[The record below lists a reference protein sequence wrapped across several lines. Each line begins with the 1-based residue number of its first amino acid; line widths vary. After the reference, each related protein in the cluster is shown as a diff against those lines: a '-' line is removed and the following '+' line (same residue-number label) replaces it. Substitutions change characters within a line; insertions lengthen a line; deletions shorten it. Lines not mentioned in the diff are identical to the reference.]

1 MARVMYFDCF
11 AGAAGDMVL
20 GALLD
25 AGLPLDALQQA
36 LGSLGV
42 GHALRTTKVL
52 RAGIT
57 ATHVD
62 LVAGPGHDDRHQ
74 HTDDHDD
81 HTHQRADHHHE
92 HEHDHEPG
100 QREPKRRRRD
110 READVRDAHQTTGH
124 SHDHHHAGHT
134 QPHSHGHRS
143 LAEITHLIG
152 QSALSAAG
160 RERAVRLFRRIGEAE
175 AAIHD
180 MSIDEVHLHEV
191 GAVDSIIDIVGA
203 VFAFEWF
210 GIDDIVA
217 SPMNVGAGTVEIAH
231 GVFPV
236 PAPAT
241 IRLLAG
247 VPVYS
252 TGIQAELVTPTGAL
266 LVSSY
271 ARAYGPLPAMTVD
284 RIGYGAGT
292 RDLGKVP
299 NVLRVVIGERAE
311 ASVAPAR
318 AEAIVQLQ
326 CEIDD
331 MSPQLFGPVSD
342 QLFAAGALDVFLTAA
357 QMKKGRPG
365 TLLTVLAPPHKRET
379 ICDLVFRE
387 TTTLGVRFQDVWR
400 ETLDRKWV
408 EVAVTGGT
416 IRMKVAMRRGQVVNA
431 APEFD
436 DCVRVANAT
445 GRPVKIVQAEAMRAY
460 MEK

>member
-25 AGLPLDALQQA
+25 AGLPLAELQRA

-42 GHALRTTKVL
+42 GHDLTATKVL
-52 RAGIT
+52 RAGIN
-57 ATHVD
+57 ATHVA
-62 LVAGPGHDDRHQ
+62 LVAGAGHDVDHRHSDQRDRSH
-74 HTDDHDD
+74 HGHS
-81 HTHQRADHHHE
+81 HHH
-92 HEHDHEPG
+92 HHHHHD
-100 QREPKRRRRD
+100 
-110 READVRDAHQTTGH
+110 
-124 SHDHHHAGHT
+124 HDHHHHDHGHSGHA

-152 QSALSAAG
+152 QSALSPAG
-160 RERAVRLFRRIGEAE
+160 RERAVALFRRIGEAE
-175 AAIHD
+175 AAIHN

-191 GAVDSIIDIVGA
+191 GAVDSIVDIVGA

-217 SPMNVGAGTVEIAH
+217 SPLNLGAGTVEIAH

-241 IRLLAG
+241 LRLLAG

-252 TGIQAELVTPTGAL
+252 SGIQAELVTPTGAL
-266 LVSSY
+266 LISSY
-271 ARAYGPLPAMTVD
+271 ARAFGPLPSMTVD

-299 NVLRVVIGERAE
+299 NVLRVVIGERAT
-311 ASVAPAR
+311 ASVATDG

-342 QLFAAGALDVFLTAA
+342 RLFTAGALDVFLTPA

-365 TLLTVLAPPHKRET
+365 TLLTILAPPEKRAA

-408 EVAVTGGT
+408 DVKIAGGT
-416 IRMKVAMRRGQVVNA
+416 VRIKVATRNGEVVNA
-431 APEFD
+431 SPEFD
-436 DCVRVANAT
+436 DCLRIATAT
-445 GRPVKIVQAEAMRAY
+445 GRPVKLVQAEALRAY
-460 MEK
+460 VK

>member
-1 MARVMYFDCF
+1 VGRMARVMYFDCF

-25 AGLPLDALQQA
+25 AGLPIEALQKA
-36 LGSLGV
+36 LGSLSV
-42 GHALRTTKVL
+42 GHELKATRVV

-62 LVAGPGHDDRHQ
+62 LVAAAGHDDRHRHVESSAAAGQ
-74 HTDDHDD
+74 G
-81 HTHQRADHHHE
+81 HHHHHQGG
-92 HEHDHEPG
+92 HES
-100 QREPKRRRRD
+100 
-110 READVRDAHQTTGH
+110 GH
-124 SHDHHHAGHT
+124 HHGHHHAGHE
-134 QPHSHGHRS
+134 QLHSHEHRS

-152 QSALSAAG
+152 HSALTPSSK
-160 RERAVRLFRRIGEAE
+160 ERAVGLFRRIGEAE
-175 AAIHD
+175 AAIHN

-191 GAVDSIIDIVGA
+191 GAVDSIVDIVGA
-203 VFAFEWF
+203 VFALEWF

-217 SPMNVGAGTVEIAH
+217 SPLNVGGGMVEMAH

-241 IRLLAG
+241 LRLLTGA
-247 VPVYS
+247 PIYS
-252 TGIQAELVTPTGAL
+252 TGIQSELLTPTGAL
-266 LVSSY
+266 IISSY
-271 ARAYGPLPAMTVD
+271 ARAYGPMPAMTVE

-299 NVLRVVIGERAE
+299 NVLRVVIGERTQPSA
-311 ASVAPAR
+311 APTG
-318 AEAIVQLQ
+318 AEAIVQLE

-342 QLFAAGALDVFLTAA
+342 RLFAAGALDVFLTAA

-365 TLLTVLAPPHKRET
+365 TLLTVLAPPDRREA

-387 TTTLGVRFQDVWR
+387 TTTLGVRFQEMWR
-400 ETLDRKWV
+400 EALDRKWV
-408 EVAVTGGT
+408 EVVVTGGT
-416 IRMKVAMRRGQVVNA
+416 VRVKVATRRGEVVNA

-436 DCVRVANAT
+436 DCLRIADET
-445 GRPVKIVQAEAMRAY
+445 GRPVKVVQAEALRAWI
-460 MEK
+460 K

>member
-25 AGLPLDALQQA
+25 AGLPLEALTQA
-36 LGSLGV
+36 LGSVGV
-42 GHALRTTKVL
+42 GHELKAIKVV

-62 LVAGPGHDDRHQ
+62 LVAAAGHDDGHRHHQQ
-74 HTDDHDD
+74 HHPGD
-81 HTHQRADHHHE
+81 AGHHHGHHHGG
-92 HEHDHEPG
+92 HE
-100 QREPKRRRRD
+100 QL
-110 READVRDAHQTTGH
+110 H
-124 SHDHHHAGHT
+124 SHE
-134 QPHSHGHRS
+134 HRS

-152 QSALSAAG
+152 HSALSAAG
-160 RERAVRLFRRIGEAE
+160 KARAIELFRRIGEAE
-175 AAIHD
+175 AAIHN

-191 GAVDSIIDIVGA
+191 GAVDSIVDIVGA
-203 VFAFEWF
+203 VFALEWF

-217 SPMNVGAGTVEIAH
+217 SPLNVGGGMVEMAH

-241 IRLLAG
+241 LRLLADA
-247 VPVYS
+247 PVYS
-252 TGIQAELVTPTGAL
+252 SGIQSELLTPTGAL
-266 LVSSY
+266 IISSY
-271 ARAYGPLPAMTVD
+271 ARAYGPMPAMTVE

-299 NVLRVVIGERAE
+299 NVLRVVIGERTA
-311 ASVAPAR
+311 ASATPPDV
-318 AEAIVQLQ
+318 ETIVQLE

-342 QLFAAGALDVFLTAA
+342 RLFAAGALDVFLTAA

-365 TLLTVLAPPHKRET
+365 TLLTVLAPPDKREA

-387 TTTLGVRFQDVWR
+387 TTTLGVRFQEMWR

-408 EVAVTGGT
+408 DVAVTGGT
-416 IRMKVAMRRGQVVNA
+416 VRVKIATRRGEIVNA
-431 APEFD
+431 APEFE
-436 DCVRVANAT
+436 DCVRVATAT
-445 GRPVKIVQAEAMRAY
+445 GRPVKVVQAEALRAWI
-460 MEK
+460 K